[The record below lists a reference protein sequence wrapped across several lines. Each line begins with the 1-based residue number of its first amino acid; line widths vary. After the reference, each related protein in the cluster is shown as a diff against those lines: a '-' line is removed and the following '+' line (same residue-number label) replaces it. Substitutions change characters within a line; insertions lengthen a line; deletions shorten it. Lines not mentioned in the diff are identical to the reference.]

1 MKQTIEHW
9 RAKYRY
15 SVILLKELVR
25 TDFKLRYQSSFL
37 GYIWSLLRP
46 LFMFAILYLIFGVVF
61 NAGATIPHYPAYLL
75 LGILLWNYFA
85 EVTNNGITAIVGKGD
100 LMRKLNFPKYVIVLA
115 GSISALINLVIN
127 FAVLAIFLAI
137 GGVDLHWS
145 GLLLPLTLIQLFVL
159 SIGVAFLLSALYV
172 RFRDIGYIW
181 EILMQ
186 AAFYLTPILYPITF
200 VIERSEDA
208 AKLLMLSPMAQ
219 IIQDSRYLLVTHET
233 LTFEQIFGSGWYR
246 LIPLSITVIFAIAA
260 AWYFRRQSPKFAE
273 EV

>member
-1 MKQTIEHW
+1 
-9 RAKYRY
+9 
-15 SVILLKELVR
+15 
-25 TDFKLRYQSSFL
+25 
-37 GYIWSLLRP
+37 
-46 LFMFAILYLIFGVVF
+46 MFAILYLIFGVVF

-85 EVTNNGITAIVGKGD
+85 EVTNSGVTAIVSKGD
-100 LMRKLNFPKYVIVLA
+100 LLRKLNFPKYVIVLA
-115 GSISALINLVIN
+115 GSVSALINLAIN
-127 FAVLAIFLAI
+127 FAVLGVFLAI

-145 GLLLPLTLIQLFVL
+145 ALLLPLTLIQLFVF
-159 SIGVAFLLSALYV
+159 SIGVAFFLSALYV

-186 AAFYLTPILYPITF
+186 AAFYLTPILYPISF
-200 VIERSEDA
+200 VIERSQDA
-208 AKLLMLSPMAQ
+208 AKLLMLSPVAQ
-219 IIQDSRYLLVTHET
+219 IIQDSRYLLVTHDT

-246 LIPLSITVIFAIAA
+246 LIPLAITVIFAIAA

>member
-1 MKQTIEHW
+1 
-9 RAKYRY
+9 
-15 SVILLKELVR
+15 
-25 TDFKLRYQSSFL
+25 
-37 GYIWSLLRP
+37 
-46 LFMFAILYLIFGVVF
+46 MFAILYLIFGVVF
-61 NAGATIPHYPAYLL
+61 NAGASVPHYPAYLL

-85 EVTNNGITAIVGKGD
+85 EVTNNGVTAIVSKGD

-145 GLLLPLTLIQLFVL
+145 GLLLPLTLVQLFAF

-172 RFRDIGYIW
+172 RFRVIGYIW

-200 VIERSEDA
+200 VIERSELA
-208 AKLLMLSPMAQ
+208 AKLLLLNPMAQ

-233 LTFEQIFGSGWYR
+233 LTFEQIFGDGWYR
-246 LIPLSITVIFAIAA
+246 LVPLGLTVIFAVTA
-260 AWYFRRQSPKFAE
+260 AWYFKRQSPKFAE